1 MSEASGRK
9 KAAMTK
15 LTPRPAA
22 AQTAG
27 SAATAAG
34 PSRVEPS
41 AELKDLM
48 RRLKLG
54 RLLDTLPERL
64 ALARTGQLAHH
75 DFLEMLLADEVTR
88 RDRQA
93 AQLRAQRA
101 GLDPTML
108 LEAWDDTTSVAF
120 DRQLW
125 SELCSLR
132 FLPDA
137 HNSMIM
143 GPVGVGKTFL
153 ASALGHAAV
162 RRKHSVVFE
171 RADRLFKRLRA
182 ARLDQTYDEE
192 MRRLQRVELLILDD
206 LALHPLGATET
217 SDFYELIV
225 ERHRAHSTITTSNRD
240 PAEIVT
246 MMADPLLAQ
255 SAIDRLQ
262 SAAYELVVEGA
273 SYRQRQKPTLAARDD
288 DRADDEGR

>member
-1 MSEASGRK
+1 
-9 KAAMTK
+9 
-15 LTPRPAA
+15 
-22 AQTAG
+22 
-27 SAATAAG
+27 
-34 PSRVEPS
+34 
-41 AELKDLM
+41 M
-48 RRLKLG
+48 RRLRLG

-64 ALARTGQLAHH
+64 ALARTQHLAHH

-93 AQLRAQRA
+93 ATLRAQKA
-101 GLDPTML
+101 GLDPTMV
-108 LEAWDDTTSVAF
+108 LEAWDDTTPVAF
-120 DRQLW
+120 DRGLW

-132 FLPDA
+132 FLDDA
-137 HNSMIM
+137 HNALVM

-153 ASALGHAAV
+153 ATALGHAAV

-182 ARLDQTYDEE
+182 ARLDGTYDEA

-206 LALHPLGATET
+206 LALQPLGTVET

-225 ERHRAHSTITTSNRD
+225 ERHRSASTITTSNRD

-246 MMADPLLAQ
+246 MMADSLLAQ
-255 SAIDRLQ
+255 SAIDRLG

-273 SYRQRQKPTLAARDD
+273 SYRQRQKPTTATVTH
-288 DRADDEGR
+288 DEQR

>member
-1 MSEASGRK
+1 VTGASSRKTTRRTLTTRPTGAGTTPASPGRI
-9 KAAMTK
+9 
-15 LTPRPAA
+15 
-22 AQTAG
+22 
-27 SAATAAG
+27 
-34 PSRVEPS
+34 EPS
-41 AELKDLM
+41 GELKELM

-64 ALARTGQLAHH
+64 ALAHTQHLAHH

-93 AQLRAQRA
+93 ATLRAQKA
-101 GLDPTML
+101 GLDPAMV
-108 LEAWDDTTSVAF
+108 LEAWDDTTTVAF
-120 DRQLW
+120 DRALW

-132 FLPDA
+132 FLADT
-137 HNSMIM
+137 HNALIM

-153 ASALGHAAV
+153 ATALGHAAV
-162 RRKHSVVFE
+162 RRKHSVHFE
-171 RADRLFKRLRA
+171 RADKMFKRLRA

-206 LALHPLGATET
+206 LALHPLGPTET
-217 SDFYELIV
+217 SDFYELVV
-225 ERHRAHSTITTSNRD
+225 ERHRSSSMITTSNRD

-262 SAAYELVVEGA
+262 SAAYELVVEGQ
-273 SYRQRQKPTLAARDD
+273 SYRQRQKPVTGSAGSP
-288 DRADDEGR
+288 ADDSDTAS

>member
-1 MSEASGRK
+1 MTANK
-9 KAAMTK
+9 KTTTRTTK
-15 LTPRPAA
+15 LTPRPSAA
-22 AQTAG
+22 AA
-27 SAATAAG
+27 AATDG
-34 PSRVEPS
+34 QRPGRIEPS
-41 AELKDLM
+41 GELKELM

-64 ALARTGQLAHH
+64 ALARTQHLAHH

-93 AQLRAQRA
+93 ATLRAQKA
-101 GLDPTML
+101 GLDPTMV
-108 LEAWDDTTSVAF
+108 LEAWDDTSSVTF
-120 DRQLW
+120 DRALW

-132 FLPDA
+132 FLADA
-137 HNSMIM
+137 HNALVM

-153 ASALGHAAV
+153 ANALGHAAV
-162 RRKHSVVFE
+162 RRKYSVVFE
-171 RADRLFKRLRA
+171 RADKLFKRLRA
-182 ARLDQTYDEE
+182 ARLDATYDEE

-225 ERHRAHSTITTSNRD
+225 ERHRTGSTITTSNRD
-240 PAEIVT
+240 PSEMVT

-262 SAAYELVVEGA
+262 SAAYELVVEGH
-273 SYRQRQKPTLAARDD
+273 SYRQRQKPTLSDTADPDADGDD
-288 DRADDEGR
+288 HD